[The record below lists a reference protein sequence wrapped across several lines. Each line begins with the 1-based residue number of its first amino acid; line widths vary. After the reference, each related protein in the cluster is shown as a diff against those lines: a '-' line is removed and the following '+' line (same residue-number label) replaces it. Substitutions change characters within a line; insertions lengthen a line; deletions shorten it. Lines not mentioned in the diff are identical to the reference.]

1 MIVKRLAVL
10 TAAGGLA
17 LALVACGSS
26 STPAASPATS
36 NSSSSASSAAAPS
49 GSAPMS
55 SGAMTSGAMSS
66 GAMSSGAMSSGAMT
80 SGGGAA
86 TALVGAGC
94 AGYAKA
100 VPTGAGSVGGMAADP
115 VATAAS
121 NNPLLKTLV
130 AAVSG
135 KVNPKVNLVN
145 TLNSGEFTVFAPVDT
160 AFKKIDAATMGKLA
174 TDSALLTK
182 ILTYHVIPGQL
193 DAKAVIGTHK
203 TVEGGSVEVTGSG
216 DNIKINGTSAV
227 ICGNVKT
234 KNATVYLIDTV
245 LTPPADGAVTS
256 GAMTS
261 GAMTSGAMTSGAMT
275 SGAMTSGA
283 TTSGATTSGAM
294 TSGAT
299 TSGATTSGAALV
311 GPGCAAY
318 AKAVPAGAGSVGG
331 MAADPVATAASNN
344 PLLTTLVA
352 AVSGKVN
359 PKVNLVNTL
368 NSGEF
373 TVFAPVDSAFKKVD
387 AATMGKLTTDG
398 ALLTKILTY
407 HVVAGQLDASK
418 IAGTHK
424 TVEGGSVTVTGS
436 GNNLKV
442 NGANVICGN
451 VKTKN
456 ATVYLIDNVLSP
468 TS

>member
-55 SGAMTSGAMSS
+55 SGAMTS

-283 TTSGATTSGAM
+283 MTSGAM
-294 TSGAT
+294 

-331 MAADPVATAASNN
+331 MAADPVAAAASNN